1 MDDLVKR
8 LRAEDPECGLRHSL
22 AMEAADEIERLR
34 VWLESGGGRYWEGRY
49 RDEAAMVDKLQAAI
63 IEWSNTISDWAG
75 IDFVEQIEDKASKKL
90 VNGILDRAVSE
101 ELKDAST

>member
-1 MDDLVKR
+1 
-8 LRAEDPECGLRHSL
+8 
-22 AMEAADEIERLR
+22 
-34 VWLESGGGRYWEGRY
+34 
-49 RDEAAMVDKLQAAI
+49 MVDKLQAAI